1 MSLLNDVLTFSGAG
15 GHSRGVSR
23 GMRKHASP
31 GAGESRAGASV
42 SRRFPWRR
50 PNAPSSRVGHV
61 EMSPKAFRR
70 LLIGWTGAAA
80 MLLVLSLAMRWWL
93 G

>member
-15 GHSRGVSR
+15 GDRRGLSRRVR
-23 GMRKHASP
+23 TQASP
-31 GAGESRAGASV
+31 DTGESRTGASV
-42 SRRFPWRR
+42 GRRFPWRR

-61 EMSPKAFRR
+61 RMSPTAFRR
-70 LLIGWTGAAA
+70 LLIGWTAAA
-80 MLLVLSLAMRWWL
+80 TMLLALSLAMRWWL

>member
-15 GHSRGVSR
+15 GDSRGLSR
-23 GMRKHASP
+23 RVRTHARP
-31 GAGESRAGASV
+31 GAGENRAGASV

-50 PNAPSSRVGHV
+50 PNAPSSRVGQV
-61 EMSPKAFRR
+61 RMSPKAFRR

-80 MLLVLSLAMRWWL
+80 VLLVLSLATRWWL